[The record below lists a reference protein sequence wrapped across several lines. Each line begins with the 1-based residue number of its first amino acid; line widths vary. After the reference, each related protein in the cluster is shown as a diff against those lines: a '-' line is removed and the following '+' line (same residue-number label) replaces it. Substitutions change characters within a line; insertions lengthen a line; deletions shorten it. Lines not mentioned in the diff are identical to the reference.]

1 MYFLKRRAILTT
13 VSICAL
19 IVLCAVGAILLPRR
33 NGVQYSENTTCFDTV
48 SRIYSYA
55 DDSPA
60 EFEGNCKMVW
70 GLLEKY
76 HKLLD
81 IYNEYSGMNNLCTLN
96 KCAGGDAIELDRE
109 LIDLLLWAKEMYT
122 ATDGEMNIMIGAVTS
137 LWHDAREGGTA
148 LPDMTSLEEAALH
161 TDIDMLEIDAE
172 ACTVRI
178 TDPSA
183 SVDVGAVG
191 KGYATEMAAQLL
203 CSLGADSYVLDIG
216 GNIRC
221 VGTKPGGEG
230 WSVGITDPHDPARS
244 AASIEISNMSCVT
257 SGDYQRYFTVDGKKY
272 HHIIDKDTLMPAEY
286 FSSVTVICKSSALAD
301 TLSTALFCMSREDGL
316 ALISS
321 LDLDIEVNVIWITA
335 DGQIHTTENAPM
347 LDIDIK

>member
-19 IVLCAVGAILLPRR
+19 IVLCAIGAALLPRR
-33 NGVQYSENTTCFDTV
+33 SKVQYSENTTCFDTV

-55 DDSPA
+55 GDSSA
-60 EFEGNCKMVW
+60 EFEKNCDRVW
-70 GLLEKY
+70 ELLGRY

-109 LIDLLLWAKEMYT
+109 LIDLLLCAKEMYT
-122 ATDGEMNIMIGAVTS
+122 VTGGEMNIMIGAVTS
-137 LWHDAREGGTA
+137 LWHDARESGAA
-148 LPDMTSLEEAALH
+148 LPDTASLEAAAMH
-161 TDIDMLEIDAE
+161 TSIDLLEIDADT
-172 ACTVRI
+172 CTARI

-183 SVDVGAVG
+183 SIDVGAVG
-191 KGYATEMAAQLL
+191 KGYATEMAAELL
-203 CSLGADSYVLDIG
+203 QDLGADSYVLDIG

-221 VGTKPGGEG
+221 VGTKPSGEG
-230 WSVGITDPHDPARS
+230 WSVGITDPHDPASS
-244 AASIEISNMSCVT
+244 AVSVSISDMSCVT
-257 SGDYQRYFTVDGKKY
+257 SGDYQRYFTVNGKRY

-286 FSSVTVICKSSALAD
+286 FSSVTVICESSVLAD

-321 LDLDIEVNVIWITA
+321 LDTEVDAVWITA
-335 DGQIHTTENAPM
+335 DGQLHTTDGAPM
-347 LDIDIK
+347 LDTQ